1 MKHGPERLSD
11 LAQLGVDVRI
21 VCERCGFEE
30 DWTPDALT
38 NHLASI
44 GGSEVWAEITRHLRC
59 RSFGCGSTDV
69 RAITVPQDRRAANMS
84 RRIGRLDAQLVE
96 AALDI
101 LDAAT
106 RRSLGQAVATL
117 DVRLALLVVHWYA
130 RDGEC
135 VRRFWLRA
143 SVGNRTA
150 DEGLAEP
157 LQVIRQ
163 RLISAGWLAPSFLI
177 EPAKIWPWDSPPP
190 PGWAHADRLTTQ
202 RSGETE

>member
-1 MKHGPERLSD
+1 MP
-11 LAQLGVDVRI
+11 
-21 VCERCGFEE
+21 
-30 DWTPDALT
+30 
-38 NHLASI
+38 
-44 GGSEVWAEITRHLRC
+44 
-59 RSFGCGSTDV
+59 
-69 RAITVPQDRRAANMS
+69 

-96 AALDI
+96 TALGV

-117 DVRLALLVVHWYA
+117 EVRLALLVVHWYA
-130 RDGEC
+130 RDREC

-163 RLISAGWLAPSFLI
+163 RLVTAGWLAPSFLI
-177 EPAKIWPWDSPPP
+177 EPAKTWPWSSPAP
-190 PGWAHADRLTTQ
+190 PGWVRQTSCYEESPDQSHTDR
-202 RSGETE
+202 